1 MGFKLYKYRPYHHN
15 YRNFGVKGGGV
26 RLQES
31 QNLSSSKHFH
41 TNIEINGWEIFC
53 EDKEQNILDKM
64 LFCKKQFDWL
74 IKYSA
79 LNLKSK
85 ERRLG
90 EKQRKDA
97 DDYLKAFKIL
107 HKRLKQHRNGDL

>member
-1 MGFKLYKYRPYHHN
+1 MGFVKYRPYFK
-15 YRNFGVKGGGV
+15 RNLVNRDGGVK
-26 RLQES
+26 LQE
-31 QNLSSSKHFH
+31 QPKWFH
-41 TNIEINGWEIFC
+41 TNIEINRWEIFC

-74 IKYSA
+74 IKNSA
-79 LNLKSK
+79 LNLKSKYVK

-90 EKQRKDA
+90 EKQRKEA